1 MAKPLPAPSHPDA
14 AVRWLAANLARTAKS
29 PYEESLPAHVLPG
42 KRWLK
47 VRERLELELARHVVR
62 PPR

>member
-1 MAKPLPAPSHPDA
+1 MAKPRLVPSHPDA
-14 AVRWLAANLARTAKS
+14 AVRWLAAHLTRTAKS
-29 PYEESLPAHVLPG
+29 PYEESLPGHELPG

-47 VRERLELELARHVVR
+47 VRERLEAELARHVVR